1 MATSGTYDWLPST
14 GDLMLTAFGRIGIRR
29 TEEVQQHLADAITEM
44 NLLQVEFSN
53 RIPNLWLSELYE
65 VDLVQGQATYT
76 LPSRLIA
83 PMAVYITTTPVGS
96 SNSFDRILNPIS
108 TYEWSSLPNKDEQ
121 ATPTCYWFDR
131 QVAPHVTLWQ
141 VPDGS
146 ASYTLKLQIISQP
159 QDAKLPNGSQ
169 PNMPYRWMD
178 AFTSAL
184 AARLA
189 VIYKPEL
196 EDRRKADAERAW
208 QIAAAQDTELVP
220 MFIYPALGTYYGG
233 R

>member
-1 MATSGTYDWLPST
+1 MATSGTYDWSPST

-53 RIPNLWLSELYE
+53 RLPNLWLSELYE
-65 VDLVQGQATYT
+65 VELVQGQATYT
-76 LPSRLIA
+76 LPSRLIS
-83 PMAVYITTTPVGS
+83 PMAVYVTTTPNGS
-96 SNSFDRILNPIS
+96 SNSFDRIMNPIS
-108 TYEWSSLPNKDEQ
+108 TYEYASLSNKDVQ
-121 ATPTCYWFDR
+121 AAPTCFWFDR
-131 QVAPHVTLWQ
+131 QVEPRVTLWQ

-146 ASYTLKLQIISQP
+146 ATYTLKLQIISQP

-178 AFTSAL
+178 AFTAAL

-189 VIYKPEL
+189 VIYRPEL
-196 EDRRKADAERAW
+196 EDKRKADAERSW
-208 QIAAAQDTELVP
+208 QIAAAQDNEGVP
-220 MFIYPALGTYYGG
+220 VFIYPALSTYWY